1 MDSHGNSIGKIPLP
15 NQANQR
21 FLMQNNNN
29 KVNFINANKN
39 LGKPIVNK
47 LYPQPLLNQQK
58 YSESSYLIPK
68 RSNSHTKTSNI
79 NNFKFRPNYNSE
91 IINNQITN
99 NIYNSKTVM
108 RTSNSTNKLGLTGVF
123 VRKLD
128 NNDIQSK
135 NNIKLI
141 QNDKS
146 DNNKNENLNIIK
158 GQPQMNIIP
167 NNQKL
172 DAAHYYNQSKQI
184 GTPLYPH
191 SYQIPTLNQQVKP
204 LPSPIHRT
212 NINIIPQHH
221 QSVQN
226 NNLYLK
232 NQINQQTNPNL
243 YSIQN
248 QSKYPQNQN
257 IHPENQNLNS
267 KYQQQTFRNEDISQ
281 NQSTQPANQSLD
293 SPSQSIKPVNPSLS
307 LPSQSSTI
315 QPVNPSLS
323 LPSQSSKIQPV
334 NPSLSLPSQS
344 SKIQPVNPSLSL
356 PSQSSKIQ
364 PIDPNL
370 DLPNQFIQPI
380 NPSLNLPNK
389 SIQSINPNLNNLN
402 HNQTAR
408 NTNNNLMPNQHQQV
422 QSIQSINPNLNTQK
436 EQAKISNQI
445 SLQQNML
452 SQYQINNQNALSQY
466 QNMLSQNQVINQNAY
481 QQYQNS
487 HLQEQNA
494 YISQRNTNIPH
505 QNIHP
510 IQSNINPNS
519 PQNQKFIQPLKQNEF
534 NSPQNIQTINQGNQ
548 KDKSPDKLQNPN
560 IKKNNDEPN
569 KRIEDKL
576 SRRSSLRESR
586 NKSPPQIICTKDGQ
600 LKRSGADFSG
610 NHYDVATDD
619 EKIVSD
625 RDISSSVNAYLNKE
639 ISFQMA
645 TADKPK
651 NNKVGNGFRFF
662 GHLTKAGR
670 NQNGKIKTNQDTPLV
685 HLNVGNIHGFNL
697 FGVLDGHGPHGHF
710 VSQFCRDHFINH
722 MTNYAESCK
731 KKGLTTPEAIYNE
744 LKTNKYAFIIDLYH
758 KADSEMSK
766 QKNFDYNFS
775 GTTCN
780 IIYQFNK
787 NLVCA
792 SVGDSRSILIY
803 DKGDSQ
809 NQGILPLST
818 DHKPDL
824 PGEIDRIKLH
834 GGIVEQ
840 ITGSFGNKV
849 GPNRVW
855 KAGENYPGL
864 AMSRSLGDFKAKECG
879 VIPSPQIIEHTINKN
894 SKYAIICSDGV
905 WEFIQNEQVRDLG
918 NAFYK
923 KNDVG
928 GFCQELVKCAVHSWE
943 NFDIIRDDITVIC
956 VYF

>member
-21 FLMQNNNN
+21 LLIQNNNN
-29 KVNFINANKN
+29 NVNIINTNKKI
-39 LGKPIVNK
+39 GKPIVNK

-58 YSESSYLIPK
+58 YSESTYLIPK
-68 RSNSHTKTSNI
+68 RSNSQTKTSNI
-79 NNFKFRPNYNSE
+79 NNFKFRTNYNSE
-91 IINNQITN
+91 ISNNQITN

-108 RTSNSTNKLGLTGVF
+108 RTSNSSKKLGLTGVF

-128 NNDIQSK
+128 NNNIQSK
-135 NNIKLI
+135 NDINLI
-141 QNDKS
+141 QNDKFNNN
-146 DNNKNENLNIIK
+146 NNKNENSNFIK
-158 GQPQMNIIP
+158 GQPQLNNIP

-172 DAAHYYNQSKQI
+172 EPAHYYNQSKQV
-184 GTPLYPH
+184 GTSFYPH
-191 SYQIPTLNQQVKP
+191 SYQIPNLNQQIKP
-204 LPSPIHRT
+204 LPNPIHRT

-221 QSVQN
+221 QSFQN
-226 NNLYLK
+226 NNLYLN
-232 NQINQQTNPNL
+232 NQINQQANPNL
-243 YSIQN
+243 NLIQN
-248 QSKYPQNQN
+248 QNKYPQSQY

-267 KYQQQTFRNEDISQ
+267 KYQQQSFRNENFPQ
-281 NQSTQPANQSLD
+281 NQSTQPTNQSID
-293 SPSQSIKPVNPSLS
+293 SSNQTIKPVNPSLN
-307 LPSQSSTI
+307 LPSPSSTI
-315 QPVNPSLS
+315 QPVNPSLG

-344 SKIQPVNPSLSL
+344 STIQPV
-356 PSQSSKIQ
+356 
-364 PIDPNL
+364 DPNL
-370 DLPNQFIQPI
+370 DLPNQSFQTI
-380 NPSLNLPNK
+380 NPSLNFPNK
-389 SIQSINPNLNNLN
+389 SIQSINPSLNTLN
-402 HNQTAR
+402 HNQSAR
-408 NTNNNLMPNQHQQV
+408 NTNNNLLPNQHQPV
-422 QSIQSINPNLNTQK
+422 QSINPNLYTQK

-445 SLQQNML
+445 SQQQSML
-452 SQYQINNQNALSQY
+452 SQYQINKQSALLQH
-466 QNMLSQNQVINQNAY
+466 QNMLSQNQAINQNAY
-481 QQYQNS
+481 QQHQIN
-487 HLQEQNA
+487 HFQEQNA
-494 YISQRNTNIPH
+494 YISQRNNNIPH

-510 IQSNINPNS
+510 MQSTRNPNN
-519 PQNQKFIQPLKQNEF
+519 PLNQKFIQPLSQNEF
-534 NSPQNIQTINQGNQ
+534 NSAQNIQPINKENQ
-548 KDKSPDKLQNPN
+548 KDKSPDKSQNPN
-560 IKKNNDEPN
+560 LKKNNDEPN
-569 KRIEDKL
+569 KGIDAKL

-586 NKSPPQIICTKDGQ
+586 NKSPPQIIETKDGQ

-610 NHYDVATDD
+610 NHYDVTTDD

-625 RDISSSVNAYLNKE
+625 RDISRRVDDYLNKE
-639 ISFQMA
+639 ISLQNA

-662 GHLTKAGR
+662 SHLTKAGR

-722 MTNYAESCK
+722 MINYAESCK
-731 KKGLTTPEAIYNE
+731 KKGLTTPEAIYKE

-780 IIYQFNK
+780 IIYQFNRY
-787 NLVCA
+787 LVCA

-803 DKGDSQ
+803 DEGDSQ
-809 NQGILPLST
+809 NKGILPLST

-834 GGIVEQ
+834 GGIVEK
-840 ITGSFGNKV
+840 ITGTFGDKV

-855 KAGENYPGL
+855 KAGQNYPGL

-879 VIPSPQIIEHTINKN
+879 VIPSPQIVEHTIDKN

-905 WEFIQNEQVRDLG
+905 WEFLQNEQVRDLG

-928 GFCQELVKCAVHSWE
+928 GFCQELVKCAVHNWE

>member
-1 MDSHGNSIGKIPLP
+1 MDSHDNTIGKIPLP

-21 FLMQNNNN
+21 FKMQNNNN
-29 KVNFINANKN
+29 NINIINTN
-39 LGKPIVNK
+39 IGKPIVNK
-47 LYPQPLLNQQK
+47 LYPTSRLNQQK
-58 YSESSYLIPK
+58 YSESTYLFPK
-68 RSNSHTKTSNI
+68 RSNSQTKLSNI
-79 NNFKFRPNYNSE
+79 NSFKFRANYNSE
-91 IINNQITN
+91 IGNNQITN

-108 RTSNSTNKLGLTGVF
+108 RTSNSTNKLGLKGVV

-128 NNDIQSK
+128 NKNNMQSK
-135 NNIKLI
+135 NNANLI
-141 QNDKS
+141 QNDIPNS
-146 DNNKNENLNIIK
+146 NKNENSNFIK
-158 GQPQMNIIP
+158 GQPQMSNIP

-172 DAAHYYNQSKQI
+172 EPSHYYNQSKQA
-184 GTPLYPH
+184 GVSLYPH
-191 SYQIPTLNQQVKP
+191 SFQIPTLNQQVKP

-212 NINIIPQHH
+212 NINIIPQH
-221 QSVQN
+221 QSIQN

-232 NQINQQTNPNL
+232 NQINQRANPNL
-243 YSIQN
+243 NSSPNQINYPNSQN
-248 QSKYPQNQN
+248 F
-257 IHPENQNLNS
+257 HPENQNLNS
-267 KYQQQTFRNEDISQ
+267 NYQQQSNRNDNISQ
-281 NQSTQPANQSLD
+281 NQSEQPANHSLD
-293 SPSQSIKPVNPSLS
+293 SSSTSIKPVNPSLNLPNQSIKPVNPSLN
-307 LPSQSSTI
+307 LPNQSSTI
-315 QPVNPSLS
+315 QPVNPSLN
-323 LPSQSSKIQPV
+323 LPSQSSTIQPV
-334 NPSLSLPSQS
+334 
-344 SKIQPVNPSLSL
+344 
-356 PSQSSKIQ
+356 
-364 PIDPNL
+364 DPNL
-370 DLPNQFIQPI
+370 DLPNQSIQPV
-380 NPSLNLPNK
+380 NPSLHLPNK
-389 SIQSINPNLNNLN
+389 SIQSINPSLNTLN
-402 HNQTAR
+402 HNQSAR
-408 NTNNNLMPNQHQQV
+408 NTNSSLSQNQHQL
-422 QSIQSINPNLNTQK
+422 IQSINPNLNSQV
-436 EQAKISNQI
+436 NQI
-445 SLQQNML
+445 SRQQNML
-452 SQYQINNQNALSQY
+452 SQYQINKPNALSQHK
-466 QNMLSQNQVINQNAY
+466 NMLSQNQGINQISY
-481 QQYQNS
+481 QQYQIN

-494 YISQRNTNIPH
+494 HISYRNTNIPH

-510 IQSNINPNS
+510 IQSTQNPNS
-519 PQNQKFIQPLKQNEF
+519 PQNQKIIQPLNQNEF
-534 NSPQNIQTINQGNQ
+534 NSQQNIKPKNQGNQ
-548 KDKSPDKLQNPN
+548 KDKSPDKSQNPKFNEKN
-560 IKKNNDEPN
+560 IDESN
-569 KRIEDKL
+569 KRTDNKF

-586 NKSPPQIICTKDGQ
+586 NKSPPQIVQTKDGQ

-610 NHYDVATDD
+610 NQYDVATDD
-619 EKIVSD
+619 EKIISD
-625 RDISSSVNAYLNKE
+625 KDISNHLDDYMSKE
-639 ISFQMA
+639 ISLQMSI
-645 TADKPK
+645 ADKPK
-651 NNKVGNGFRFF
+651 NNKAGNGFRYFC
-662 GHLTKAGR
+662 HLTKAGR

-787 NLVCA
+787 YLVCA

-803 DKGDSQ
+803 DEGNSQ

-834 GGIVEQ
+834 GGVVEK

-855 KAGENYPGL
+855 KAGQNYPGL

-879 VIPSPQIIEHTINKN
+879 VIPSPQIVEHTINKN

-918 NAFYK
+918 NAFFK

>member
-1 MDSHGNSIGKIPLP
+1 MDSHSNSIGKIPLP

-21 FLMQNNNN
+21 LHIQSNNNN
-29 KVNFINANKN
+29 ANIINVNKN
-39 LGKPIVNK
+39 IGKPIVNK
-47 LYPQPLLNQQK
+47 LYPQPILNQQK
-58 YSESSYLIPK
+58 YSESTYLIPR
-68 RSNSHTKTSNI
+68 RSNSQTKTSNI
-79 NNFKFRPNYNSE
+79 NNFKFRANYNSE
-91 IINNQITN
+91 ISNNQITN
-99 NIYNSKTVM
+99 NILNSKTVM
-108 RTSNSTNKLGLTGVF
+108 RTSNSTKKLGLTGVI

-128 NNDIQSK
+128 NNNNIQSK
-135 NNIKLI
+135 NNIKLA

-146 DNNKNENLNIIK
+146 NNNKIENSNFIK
-158 GQPQMNIIP
+158 GQPQLNNIP

-172 DAAHYYNQSKQI
+172 EPAHYYNQSKQV
-184 GTPLYPH
+184 GTTLYPH
-191 SYQIPTLNQQVKP
+191 SYQIPPLNQQVKP

-232 NQINQQTNPNL
+232 NQNNQQANPNL
-243 YSIQN
+243 NSIQN
-248 QSKYPQNQN
+248 QNKYPQSQYIHQENQN
-257 IHPENQNLNS
+257 INS
-267 KYQQQTFRNEDISQ
+267 KYQQQAFRNENISQ
-281 NQSTQPANQSLD
+281 NQSTQPVNQSLD
-293 SPSQSIKPVNPSLS
+293 SSSQSSKIQPVNPSLSLPSQSSKIEPVNPSLS

-344 SKIQPVNPSLSL
+344 SKIQPV
-356 PSQSSKIQ
+356 
-364 PIDPNL
+364 DPNL
-370 DLPNQFIQPI
+370 DLPNQ
-380 NPSLNLPNK
+380 
-389 SIQSINPNLNNLN
+389 SIQSINPILNTLS
-402 HNQTAR
+402 HNQSAR
-408 NTNNNLMPNQHQQV
+408 NTNNFLSQNQHQP
-422 QSIQSINPNLNTQK
+422 IQSYNPNLNTQI
-436 EQAKISNQI
+436 EQTRNSNQI
-445 SLQQNML
+445 SKPQSML
-452 SQYQINNQNALSQY
+452 SQYQINKQNALSQH
-466 QNMLSQNQVINQNAY
+466 QNILSPNQGINQNAY
-481 QQYQNS
+481 QKYQNS
-487 HLQEQNA
+487 LLQEQNA
-494 YISQRNTNIPH
+494 YLSQRNTNIPH

-510 IQSNINPNS
+510 MQSTRNPNNL
-519 PQNQKFIQPLKQNEF
+519 QNQKFIQSLNQNKF
-534 NSPQNIQTINQGNQ
+534 NSPQNTHPISQGHQ
-548 KDKSPDKLQNPN
+548 LDKSPDKSQNPN
-560 IKKNNDEPN
+560 LKKNSDEQN
-569 KRIEDKL
+569 KRANDQL

-586 NKSPPQIICTKDGQ
+586 NRSPPQIIKTKDGQ

-610 NHYDVATDD
+610 NQYDIAADD

-625 RDISSSVNAYLNKE
+625 KDNSNRVDDYVNKE
-639 ISFQMA
+639 ISLRNSL
-645 TADKPK
+645 ADKPK

-685 HLNVGNIHGFNL
+685 HLNVGDIHGFNL

-731 KKGLTTPEAIYNE
+731 KKGLTTPEAIYKE
-744 LKTNKYAFIIDLYH
+744 LKANKFAFIIDLYH

-780 IIYQFNK
+780 ILYQFNK
-787 NLVCA
+787 YLVCA

-834 GGIVEQ
+834 GGVVEK
-840 ITGSFGNKV
+840 ITGTYGDKV

-855 KAGENYPGL
+855 KAGQNYPGL

-879 VIPSPQIIEHTINKN
+879 VIPSPQIIEHKIDKN
-894 SKYAIICSDGV
+894 SKYVIVCSDGV
-905 WEFIQNEQVRDLG
+905 WEFLQNEQVRDLG

-956 VYF
+956 IYF